1 MSSIHGVSVKGKK
14 RLEEIIA
21 KNEMENIP
29 STAISFKEKDFRPAD
44 DELFVSIIS
53 SVMNTNGWNSF
64 KWFPIDGTSN
74 TVGGKEG

>member
-1 MSSIHGVSVKGKK
+1 
-14 RLEEIIA
+14 
-21 KNEMENIP
+21 MENIP

-64 KWFPIDGTSN
+64 KWFPIYVTSN